1 MWLYY
6 NSFIAETDTKEKKAE
21 VLSKRKQTDK
31 KWLARIWKTKDE
43 MLKRSFFMVTNVLL
57 IG

>member
-31 KWLARIWKTKDE
+31 KWLARI
-43 MLKRSFFMVTNVLL
+43 
-57 IG
+57 